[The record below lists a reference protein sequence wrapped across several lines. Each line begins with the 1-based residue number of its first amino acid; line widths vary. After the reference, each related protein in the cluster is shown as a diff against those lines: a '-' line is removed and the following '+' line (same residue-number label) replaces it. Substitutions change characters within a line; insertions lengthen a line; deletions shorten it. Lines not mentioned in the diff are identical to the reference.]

1 MFRNV
6 ILLILLIFV
15 SESLLSQRK
24 NSYGQNIRMYKTD
37 RVLLAINYLH
47 WQELPAQIDLENINR
62 GFYLGYFIDNPIG
75 GSRISLAFGL
85 SLSTVNLYS
94 DAIPTSIID
103 SSCTGA
109 DFIKI
114 KDICQLSDDYKSNKM
129 AFTYAGIPVELR
141 LRFGKSESFKIA
153 FGFEAGILA
162 TSYVKYKGPD
172 FYLKNNDEIKIKYF
186 NIKHST
192 SFRYGPSF
200 RIGYNRFTF
209 RAFYPLTKTFEEGSG
224 KNAFPIE
231 IGLSLMV
238 F

>member
-1 MFRNV
+1 MFRNI
-6 ILLILLIFV
+6 ILLILLMMV
-15 SESLLSQRK
+15 SKNLLSQRK
-24 NSYGQNIRMYKTD
+24 NSYGQNIKMYKTD
-37 RVLLAINYLH
+37 RVLLAVNYLQ
-47 WQELPAQIDLENINR
+47 WQELPIQIDIKSINR

-75 GSRISLAFGL
+75 GSRFSFGFGL

-103 SSCTGA
+103 SSCSGA

-114 KDICQLSDDYKSNKM
+114 KDICQLTDDYKSNKM
-129 AFTYAGIPVELR
+129 AFTYAGIPLEMRLR
-141 LRFGKSESFKIA
+141 LGKNEYFKVAI
-153 FGFEAGILA
+153 GFEAGILV

-172 FYLKNNDEIKIKYF
+172 FYLKNNEEIKIKYF
-186 NIKHST
+186 NIEHT
-192 SFRYGPSF
+192 ANFRYGPSF
-200 RIGYNRFTF
+200 RIGYNRLTA
-209 RAFYPLTKTFEEGSG
+209 RAFYPLTKTFEAGSG